1 MAALMALAFYAW
13 GGAVDALESGDSG
26 RGVAVEFGP
35 LLLLGLVIGLL
46 LHRG

>member
-1 MAALMALAFYAW
+1 MSAAMTW
-13 GGAVDALESGDSG
+13 SGAVDSLEAGESG
-26 RGVAVEFGP
+26 RGVAVEYGP